1 LNKPNIPVAVQN
13 ENHSSQKDCFWLA
26 PLHGI
31 TYYFYRNILFHHSA
45 GIEKVITPF
54 FPAQLFDKL
63 NVKKWIDLTSE
74 KNPFLPVIPQLMGN
88 DPQAMVDT
96 VLALQDLFG
105 FKSINWNVGCPM
117 NQIVRK
123 QRGCGLMPHPETIE
137 SVVKA
142 ITQKTNI
149 SFSVKLRLGLKDPK
163 EGLEIINILNDY
175 PLESVIIHPRLGIQQ
190 YDGVV
195 DLDQFEKMY
204 QLTEHQVVYNG
215 DIVDIDSFQKIKNRF
230 PDIHEWMIGRGILRN
245 PFLVE
250 ELQKGERLAPTVRI
264 DRFNKFY
271 ADIIKSYYAL
281 RGDQSALPKLK
292 ELWKYMATF
301 CGLSDVQLK
310 GLLQI
315 NDVREFEKAVSRLLM
330 C

>member
-1 LNKPNIPVAVQN
+1 MAVQN

-271 ADIIKSYYAL
+271 KDLISSYYAL
-281 RGDQSALPKLK
+281 RGDQAALPKLK

-301 CGLSDVQLK
+301 FDLSDEQLK
-310 GLLQI
+310 MFLQI
-315 NDVREFEKAVSRLLM
+315 TDIKEFEEAVSLKLSGFSFYFF
-330 C
+330 

>member
-1 LNKPNIPVAVQN
+1 MAVLN
-13 ENHSSQKDCFWLA
+13 ENNSSQKDCFWLA

-31 TYYFYRNILFHHSA
+31 TYYYYRNILFQHSA
-45 GIEKVITPF
+45 GIDKVITPF

-63 NVKKWIDLTSE
+63 NVRKWIDLSSE

-96 VLALQDLFG
+96 VLALQDMFG
-105 FKSINWNVGCPM
+105 FKSINWNAGCPM

-123 QRGCGLMPHPETIE
+123 QKGCGLMPHPETIQ

-149 SFSVKLRLGLKDPK
+149 SFSVKLRLGLKDPN
-163 EGLEIINILNDY
+163 EGLEIMKILNNY
-175 PLESVIIHPRLGIQQ
+175 PVESVIIHPRLGIQQ
-190 YDGVV
+190 YEGVV

-215 DIVDIDSFQKIKNRF
+215 DIVDIESFQKVKTRF
-230 PDIHEWMIGRGILRN
+230 PEIKEWMIGRGILRN

-250 ELQKGERLAPTVRI
+250 EIRKGERLSQNE
-264 DRFNKFY
+264 RFERFSGFY
-271 ADIIKSYYAL
+271 STLTQSYFAL
-281 RGDQSALPKLK
+281 RGDQAALPKLK

-301 CGLSDVQLK
+301 FNLSDAQLK
-310 GLLQI
+310 SLLQI
-315 NDVREFEKAVSRLLM
+315 NNVREFEEALSYQLSAFRF
-330 C
+330 